1 VTTVRTTQPEVTSPE
16 TETETAPA
24 EFRRR
29 LLEGMAAAI
38 RECGFRDSTV
48 ADVVRH
54 ARTSRRTFYEH
65 FASKQACFMALLQE
79 ANAAMVRQIAAAV
92 DPGTRWDVQVRQA
105 IEAWIAGARS
115 DLALTLSWIRDL
127 PSLGVDARHLQR
139 EALEAFVV
147 LIQNLSDTPELRA
160 TGVAPPSRQL
170 AILLLGG
177 LRELIA
183 TTVEDG
189 GEIADI
195 TEVAVRA
202 TQALLGPRRLGP
214 TIQRQGVAMD
224 ELGTLRARRKR
235 QARAVVR
242 LEREVTALR
251 NRGKP
256 QASLK
261 ALEGVLSR
269 HRETLRQLSAEI
281 DAADPKP
288 SPCTHSG
295 AVRVELST
303 GELAAW
309 LCPDCDQ
316 QLPSEWS
323 LPQEEEP
330 QLPADFWETLI
341 GHQIRNQDRSRRGLL
356 AAIALLNKRKAEILM
371 MFDHGPDLQRQMW
384 AIDAEIARRVAQLPE
399 ADRGY
404 LRSPPRPQ

>member
-1 VTTVRTTQPEVTSPE
+1 MTTVRTTQPEVTSPE
-16 TETETAPA
+16 TEAEAAPA

-65 FASKQACFMALLQE
+65 FPGKQACFIALLQE
-79 ANAAMVRQIAAAV
+79 ANAALVRQIAATV

-105 IEAWIAGARS
+105 IEAWIAGAQS
-115 DLALTLSWIRDL
+115 DQALTLSWIRDL
-127 PSLGVDARHLQR
+127 PSLGSDARHLQR

-160 TGVAPPSRQL
+160 AGVAPPSRQL

-189 GEIADI
+189 GDIADI

-202 TQALLGPRRLGP
+202 TQSLLGPRRLGP

-224 ELGTLRARRKR
+224 ELGTLRARRER

-256 QASLK
+256 QASLE

-288 SPCTHSG
+288 SPCTHIR

-316 QLPSEWS
+316 QLSPEWS

-330 QLPADFWETLI
+330 QLPADFWETLT
-341 GHQIRNQDRSRRGLL
+341 GQQIRNQDRSRLGLL

-371 MFDHGPDLQRQMW
+371 MFDHGPDLQRQMR
-384 AIDAEIARRVAQLPE
+384 AIDAEIARRVEQLPE

-404 LRSPPRPQ
+404 LHAPPRPQ

>member
-1 VTTVRTTQPEVTSPE
+1 VTTVRTTQREVMSPE
-16 TETETAPA
+16 TETEAAPA

-38 RECGFRDSTV
+38 RECGYRDSTV

-65 FASKQACFMALLQE
+65 FPSKQACFMALLQE

-115 DLALTLSWIRDL
+115 DLTLTLSWIRDL
-127 PSLGVDARHLQR
+127 PSLGSDARHLQR
-139 EALEAFVV
+139 EALEVFVV

-160 TGVAPPSRQL
+160 AGVAPPSRQL

-189 GEIADI
+189 GDIADI
-195 TEVAVRA
+195 TEVAIRA

-214 TIQRQGVAMD
+214 TIPHQGVAMD

-235 QARAVVR
+235 QARAVGR

-256 QASLK
+256 QASLE

-269 HRETLRQLSAEI
+269 LRETLRQLSAEI

-288 SPCTHSG
+288 SPCTHIR

-316 QLPSEWS
+316 QLSPEWS
-323 LPQEEEP
+323 LPQCRDS
-330 QLPADFWETLI
+330 PA
-341 GHQIRNQDRSRRGLL
+341 RG
-356 AAIALLNKRKAEILM
+356 AAT
-371 MFDHGPDLQRQMW
+371 G
-384 AIDAEIARRVAQLPE
+384 
-399 ADRGY
+399 
-404 LRSPPRPQ
+404 S